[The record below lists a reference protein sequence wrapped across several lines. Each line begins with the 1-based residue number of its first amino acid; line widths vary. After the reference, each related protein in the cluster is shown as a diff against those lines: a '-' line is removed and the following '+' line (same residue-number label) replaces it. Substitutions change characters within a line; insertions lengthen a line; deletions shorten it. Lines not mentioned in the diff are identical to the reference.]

1 MRRLLSFL
9 LMFPALAF
17 FSLQAQWPS
26 DPMEN
31 KLLVASDHYAY
42 SMAPLEEN
50 QARPGF

>member
-1 MRRLLSFL
+1 
-9 LMFPALAF
+9 MFPALAF